1 MLNGLMWAGLIAM
14 AGAVFLS
21 SSWMG
26 GGYISEADEA
36 VAEERRARKR
46 QRMRWAM
53 WCLVVS
59 IVMFALALLVYNL
72 R

>member
-1 MLNGLMWAGLIAM
+1 MVNGLVWAGLIAM

-26 GGYISEADEA
+26 GGYVSDVDETA
-36 VAEERRARKR
+36 AKERRIRKK

-53 WCLVVS
+53 WCLVLS
-59 IVMFALALLVYNL
+59 LVMFALALLVYNL

>member
-1 MLNGLMWAGLIAM
+1 MLNVLIWAGLIAM

-26 GGYISEADEA
+26 GGYISEVDEA
-36 VAEERRARKR
+36 VAEERRIRKK

-53 WCLVVS
+53 WCLVAS
-59 IVMFALALLVYNL
+59 LAMFALALLVYNL

>member
-1 MLNGLMWAGLIAM
+1 MVNGLVWAGLIAM

-26 GGYISEADEA
+26 GYVSDVDETA
-36 VAEERRARKR
+36 AQERRIRKK

-53 WCLVVS
+53 WCLVLS
-59 IVMFALALLVYNL
+59 LVMFALALLVYNL